1 MRRQILGSLIALI
14 AAVLFVSAPAVAQVS
29 AQSQVNSKPAAS
41 SKAWTMPRT
50 PDGKPD
56 LQGVYTNAQTI
67 PLERPAYL
75 GAKEYYKDEADKEAS
90 AQAARGGRAG
100 RGGGRGG
107 APAANTGAL
116 AVHYDNGQF
125 GLGGSAI
132 LRATSLRT
140 SILSGPTG
148 RMPALTPEAA
158 KNAAERRAYQ
168 QAHQWDSAQNRPL
181 AERCLTWG
189 FEGPPMMPV
198 GYNSTLQIVQ
208 GKGYVGI
215 LQEMIHDVRIIPT
228 DNRPHVPGE
237 IKQWMGDSRGHWE
250 GDTLVVETVNYNPLV
265 AIQRA
270 EVSDA
275 VKVTERFTR
284 VDADT
289 VRYQFTVNDPKT
301 WVAPFSGEYNM
312 VHIDSPIYEYACHE
326 GNYGMENNLS
336 GARATERA
344 AAEK

>member
-1 MRRQILGSLIALI
+1 MRRQILGSLIALV
-14 AAVLFVSAPAVAQVS
+14 AAVSFAPQVN
-29 AQSQVNSKPAAS
+29 AQSRGNAKPAAS
-41 SKAWTMPRT
+41 SKTWTMPRT

-75 GAKEYYKDEADKEAS
+75 GAKEYYTDEADKEAS
-90 AQAARGGRAG
+90 AQAARGG
-100 RGGGRGG
+100 GGRGG
-107 APAANTGAL
+107 RGGRGAAPAAANNGTL
-116 AVHYDNGQF
+116 AVHYDNSQF
-125 GLGGSAI
+125 GLGGSSI

-148 RMPALTPEAA
+148 RMPAVTSEAA
-158 KNAAERRAYQ
+158 KLAADRRAYQ

-181 AERCLTWG
+181 AERCITWG

-208 GKGYVGI
+208 GQGYVAI
-215 LQEMIHDVRIIPT
+215 LQEMIHDTRVIPT
-228 DNRPHVPGE
+228 DGRPHAPAE

-250 GDTLVVETVNYNPLV
+250 GDTLVVETVDYNPQV

-270 EVSDA
+270 DVSDVA
-275 VKVTERFTR
+275 KVTERFTR
-284 VDADT
+284 IDADT

-336 GARATERA
+336 GQRATERA
-344 AAEK
+344 AAEKSK